1 MNKTEIKQIILEEI
15 EAALEEMNM
24 SPEMMAA
31 DSRPEED
38 DFAFDKMDGEM
49 YDDAGDPMEAVNEDL
64 RGLMAQGEKM
74 AAFANKQS
82 GYEGGVSSPVRGVL
96 AAMTVAGAPDF
107 DGDEDLKAYWTRRLT
122 KAIETQMGRKYM
134 SGLNENIQQYIDR
147 EDDISDIRGK
157 KAGKDYKTIRIDFN
171 KPMFGDLKNAV
182 GSYARKKY
190 GDNIELDWR
199 DSQEVEID
207 INRDLNEMA
216 RTSNI
221 FKLSQNASLKDVLQF
236 MQRVND
242 VLKTYKS
249 PGQKRPKKRFTP
261 EEMKA
266 LATAMLKPEGFTS
279 KDVIAATSYTSPAQA
294 NKFLA
299 ALEQKG
305 LITITS
311 VLKKSLVPDR
321 DPNAPE
327 TRGRKA
333 QSAEFDVADD
343 PTGMDFSDFDN
354 LDLSDPTSLYEL
366 SEGKF
371 GNVIQSLTQ
380 DISKAQDEGDDKMV
394 SILKSYLPKLKRAQ
408 NDDEI
413 ESLLNDMDTQLARE
427 FGESFDIVGSY
438 LAEGSQL
445 SKNNN
450 NNNNNMSDNLTN
462 YIKKVINEA
471 KNPLA
476 AKLKEVEAQGRIAS
490 LESKL
495 AAIQEMIEE
504 TNSRL
509 TRIDEDNEFSEMMD
523 KKAVKDV
530 RKQLKELERAEA
542 KLQKEY
548 DKVSGGRKKET
559 VVDEDYDEDSL
570 DNAVDEVELE
580 EDDLRFEGLNGV
592 HDLKPMV
599 TMNESLLRMQN
610 LAGLITEGEYKRKK
624 QRLNRIKYSNPI
636 LEGIFDNVS
645 NFVKGKSDKEAAAI
659 EAFKKNGIV
668 VGKPSY
674 QLRYGGGSGED
685 GSNSFWMKDFATPEE
700 LEGLKVP
707 VPKGFSGDRIS
718 RDVIDKVVIQDVEEN
733 EEGVVIT
740 VLKGEYNFK
749 TGKFIDDD
757 GPEKFP
763 IEDTSS
769 LEKEL
774 DTADAE
780 DKFYSDI
787 ELVPYK
793 GSPWVK

>member
-49 YDDAGDPMEAVNEDL
+49 YDDAGDPMEAVNEAEDPLAKNLIKQYKIEISNNKKSNEEELNPAFRMGIKRLEKGNDPKKVNNAVAVAITKINSEPDTGGMAAAMMKAAKKMNEAEAVNEDL
-64 RGLMAQGEKM
+64 RGLMTQAEKM
-74 AAFANKQS
+74 VAFANKQS

-96 AAMTVAGAPDF
+96 AAMAAAGAPDF
-107 DGDEDLKAYWTRRLT
+107 DGDDDLKAYWFRQLV
-122 KAIETQMGRKYM
+122 KAIKTQKGRKYM
-134 SGLNENIQQYIDR
+134 SGFDRGSADSLPLNENIQQYIDK

-171 KPMFGDLKNAV
+171 KPMGGSLKGAV

-221 FKLSQNASLKDVLQF
+221 FKLSQNANLKDVLQF

-311 VLKKSLVPDR
+311 VLKKSLTPDR

-333 QSAEFDVADD
+333 QSAEFDTADD

-354 LDLSDPTSLYEL
+354 LDLSDPTSLYEN
-366 SEGKF
+366 K
-371 GNVIQSLTQ
+371 
-380 DISKAQDEGDDKMV
+380 
-394 SILKSYLPKLKRAQ
+394 
-408 NDDEI
+408 
-413 ESLLNDMDTQLARE
+413 
-427 FGESFDIVGSY
+427 
-438 LAEGSQL
+438 
-445 SKNNN
+445 N

-476 AKLKEVEAQGRIAS
+476 AKLKEVEAQGRIAA

-504 TNSRL
+504 TNNRL

-523 KKAVKDV
+523 KKAVQEV

-559 VVDEDYDEDSL
+559 VVDETAFDGFGGDSTPEEKEKLALLDDPIEEDAI

-599 TMNESLLRMQN
+599 NMNESLLRMQK
-610 LAGLITEGEYKRKK
+610 LAGLITEGKYK
-624 QRLNRIKYSNPI
+624 
-636 LEGIFDNVS
+636 
-645 NFVKGKSDKEAAAI
+645 
-659 EAFKKNGIV
+659 KKN
-668 VGKPSY
+668 
-674 QLRYGGGSGED
+674 
-685 GSNSFWMKDFATPEE
+685 
-700 LEGLKVP
+700 
-707 VPKGFSGDRIS
+707 
-718 RDVIDKVVIQDVEEN
+718 
-733 EEGVVIT
+733 
-740 VLKGEYNFK
+740 
-749 TGKFIDDD
+749 
-757 GPEKFP
+757 
-763 IEDTSS
+763 
-769 LEKEL
+769 
-774 DTADAE
+774 
-780 DKFYSDI
+780 
-787 ELVPYK
+787 
-793 GSPWVK
+793 

>member
-49 YDDAGDPMEAVNEDL
+49 YDDAGDPMD
-64 RGLMAQGEKM
+64 
-74 AAFANKQS
+74 
-82 GYEGGVSSPVRGVL
+82 
-96 AAMTVAGAPDF
+96 
-107 DGDEDLKAYWTRRLT
+107 
-122 KAIETQMGRKYM
+122 
-134 SGLNENIQQYIDR
+134 
-147 EDDISDIRGK
+147 
-157 KAGKDYKTIRIDFN
+157 
-171 KPMFGDLKNAV
+171 
-182 GSYARKKY
+182 
-190 GDNIELDWR
+190 
-199 DSQEVEID
+199 
-207 INRDLNEMA
+207 EMA

-221 FKLSQNASLKDVLQF
+221 FKLSQNVSLKDVLQF

-266 LATAMLKPEGFTS
+266 LATAMLRPEGFTS

-333 QSAEFDVADD
+333 QSAEFDIADD

-624 QRLNRIKYSNPI
+624 QRLNENFAIPFMGSEKVTNVLGNDAKSEENSASFRSIANGGAVSLQVEYMWKG
-636 LEGIFDNVS
+636 EGVLIMYVEVGDKNKISYKHSDNVDES
-645 NFVKGKSDKEAAAI
+645 KVISFIEDVKPEIKRALENKIKQPDVKEYLGKIHIGGGYEDKIVDEDVAKVKAGI
-659 EAFKKNGIV
+659 EKFDTI
-668 VGKPSY
+668 KPS
-674 QLRYGGGSGED
+674 
-685 GSNSFWMKDFATPEE
+685 
-700 LEGLKVP
+700 KV
-707 VPKGFSGDRIS
+707 
-718 RDVIDKVVIQDVEEN
+718 
-733 EEGVVIT
+733 
-740 VLKGEYNFK
+740 
-749 TGKFIDDD
+749 
-757 GPEKFP
+757 
-763 IEDTSS
+763 
-769 LEKEL
+769 
-774 DTADAE
+774 
-780 DKFYSDI
+780 
-787 ELVPYK
+787 
-793 GSPWVK
+793 